1 MSADPKR
8 GVVNSNCRLHG
19 VAGVYVAGA
28 AAFPT
33 AAHANPTLMIVA
45 LAIRLADH
53 LKGEFSG

>member
-1 MSADPKR
+1 
-8 GVVNSNCRLHG
+8 
-19 VAGVYVAGA
+19 VAGA